1 MDAGTEPHGHV
12 GEPAAP
18 NTAPGARRRRG
29 PIRLVSRTLWKAW
42 DDGILGQSAQA
53 AFWQALS
60 LPPLLLGLLGSIGF
74 VAGWFGPSTVGMVK
88 TEILQ
93 FSDTVF
99 TPDVVGQ
106 IIQPTVD
113 DILNRGQGAIVSVGF
128 VLSLWAGSS
137 ALASLVD
144 AITMAYQQHKVR
156 NPIWQRTFALLL
168 YLVSLLGA
176 VLVLPLLAIGPGVI
190 PRLFPDAVRADVAN
204 LVGVFYY
211 PGLGALLVIGLAT
224 LYKVTL
230 PRKHPWH
237 RGLPGALLAMV
248 VFLVSSA
255 LLRSYISWVTSTGY
269 TYGALATP
277 IAFLLFSFFL
287 ALAIVLGAQFNNA
300 ILEMWPVHMTRRGRR
315 RWRRREMDRRAARAR
330 AESEREAW
338 RRRRGRAGTPRHIA
352 ASPADTAREAAAQ
365 SPPPRGSDSK
375 ISLQSGQTGEPGFAD
390 FVTGNTSPHSATT
403 WVPMTALSA
412 ILFFRT

>member
-1 MDAGTEPHGHV
+1 MDAGAEPHGHV

-18 NTAPGARRRRG
+18 NAAPGARRRRG

-74 VAGWFGPSTVGMVK
+74 VAGWFGPSTVGMVQA
-88 TEILQ
+88 EILQ

-99 TPDVVGQ
+99 SADVVGQ
-106 IIQPTVD
+106 IIRPTVD
-113 DILNRGQGAIVSVGF
+113 DILNRGQGVIVSVGF

-144 AITMAYQQHKVR
+144 AITRAYQQHKVR

-190 PRLFPDAVRADVAN
+190 PRLFPAPVRADVTS

-211 PGLGALLVIGLAT
+211 PGLGLLLVIGLAT

-237 RGLPGALLAMV
+237 RGLPGALLAMA

-255 LLRSYISWVTSTGY
+255 VLRSYISWVTSTGY

-300 ILEMWPVHMTRRGRR
+300 ILEMWPVRMTRRERR

-330 AESEREAW
+330 AESKREAW
-338 RRRRGRAGTPRHIA
+338 HRRADPVGAP
-352 ASPADTAREAAAQ
+352 DTAR
-365 SPPPRGSDSK
+365 
-375 ISLQSGQTGEPGFAD
+375 
-390 FVTGNTSPHSATT
+390 
-403 WVPMTALSA
+403 
-412 ILFFRT
+412 

>member
-1 MDAGTEPHGHV
+1 MDAASDPHGHP
-12 GEPAAP
+12 GQATALD
-18 NTAPGARRRRG
+18 TAPRARRRRG
-29 PIRLVSRTLWKAW
+29 PIRLISRTLWKAW

-53 AFWQALS
+53 AFWQVLS

-74 VAGWFGPSTVGMVK
+74 VAGWFGPSTVGMVE

-144 AITMAYQQHKVR
+144 AITRAYQQHKVR
-156 NPIWQRTFALLL
+156 NPVWQRTFALLL

-176 VLVLPLLAIGPGVI
+176 VLVLPLLAIGPGVL
-190 PRLFPDAVRADVAN
+190 PRLFPASARADVAA

-211 PGLGALLVIGLAT
+211 PGLGVLLVIGLAT

-248 VFLVSSA
+248 VFLVSSD

-287 ALAIVLGAQFNNA
+287 GFAIVLGAQFNNA
-300 ILEMWPVHMTRRGRR
+300 TLEMWPARLTRRARRRGRR
-315 RWRRREMDRRAARAR
+315 REMGRRAARAR
-330 AESEREAW
+330 AESERGDW
-338 RRRRGRAGTPRHIA
+338 QR
-352 ASPADTAREAAAQ
+352 PADRASAPERTTVSPDVAR
-365 SPPPRGSDSK
+365 
-375 ISLQSGQTGEPGFAD
+375 
-390 FVTGNTSPHSATT
+390 
-403 WVPMTALSA
+403 
-412 ILFFRT
+412 

>member
-1 MDAGTEPHGHV
+1 MDAGAEPHGHA

-18 NTAPGARRRRG
+18 GIAPGARRRRG
-29 PIRLVSRTLWKAW
+29 PVRLVSRTLWKAW

-74 VAGWFGPSTVGMVK
+74 VAGWFGPSTVGMVE

-190 PRLFPDAVRADVAN
+190 PRLFPDSARADVAN

-300 ILEMWPVHMTRRGRR
+300 ILEMWPVHMTRR
-315 RWRRREMDRRAARAR
+315 EMDRRAARAR

-338 RRRRGRAGTPRHIA
+338 QRRGDRAGAPRHTA
-352 ASPADTAREAAAQ
+352 ASPTDTAREAAAQ

>member
-1 MDAGTEPHGHV
+1 MDVAPQPREHH

-18 NTAPGARRRRG
+18 DTAREQPRRG
-29 PIRLVSRTLWKAW
+29 PLRLVSRTLWKAW
-42 DDGILGQSAQA
+42 DDSILGQSAQA

-60 LPPLLLGLLGSIGF
+60 LPPLLLGLLGSLGF
-74 VAGWFGPSTVGMVK
+74 VAGWFGPSTVQMVEA
-88 TEILQ
+88 EILQ
-93 FSDTVF
+93 FSRTVF
-99 TPDVVGQ
+99 TADVVSQ
-106 IIQPTVD
+106 IIVPTVD
-113 DILNRGQGAIVSVGF
+113 DILSRGQGAIVSVGF

-144 AITMAYQQHKVR
+144 AITIAYGQHKVR

-190 PRLFPDAVRADVAN
+190 PQLFPESVRGTVAD
-204 LVGVFYY
+204 LVGIFYY
-211 PGLGALLVIGLAT
+211 PGLGVLLVLGLAT

-248 VFLVSSA
+248 VFLVCTT

-287 ALAIVLGAQFNNA
+287 ALAVVLGAQFNNA
-300 ILEMWPVHMTRRGRR
+300 ILEMWPVHLTRRERR
-315 RWRRREMDRRAARAR
+315 RRRRLEMDRRAGRERAAADRAARQPDDTTYTA
-330 AESEREAW
+330 
-338 RRRRGRAGTPRHIA
+338 P
-352 ASPADTAREAAAQ
+352 SPADTATTMELPRNGAVGAAER
-365 SPPPRGSDSK
+365 P
-375 ISLQSGQTGEPGFAD
+375 QTPDA
-390 FVTGNTSPHSATT
+390 A
-403 WVPMTALSA
+403 
-412 ILFFRT
+412 R

>member
-1 MDAGTEPHGHV
+1 MDAGTDPPGPV
-12 GEPAAP
+12 GKPAPSDA
-18 NTAPGARRRRG
+18 APGARPRRG
-29 PIRLVSRTLWKAW
+29 PIRLVWRTLWKAW
-42 DDGILGQSAQA
+42 GDGILGQSAQA

-74 VAGWFGPSTVGMVK
+74 VAGWFGPSTVGMVEA
-88 TEILQ
+88 EILQ

-106 IIQPTVD
+106 IIRPTVD
-113 DILNRGQGAIVSVGF
+113 DILNRGRGAIVSVGF

-176 VLVLPLLAIGPGVI
+176 VLVLPLLAIGPEVL
-190 PRLFPDAVRADVAN
+190 PRLFPATVRADVAY

-211 PGLGALLVIGLAT
+211 PGLGVLLVIGLAT

-248 VFLVSSA
+248 VFLVSSD
-255 LLRSYISWVTSTGY
+255 LLRSYISWVTGTGY

-300 ILEMWPVHMTRRGRR
+300 ILEMWPVHMTRRERR
-315 RWRRREMDRRAARAR
+315 RRRRREMDRRAARAR
-330 AESEREAW
+330 TESERGAW
-338 RRRRGRAGTPRHIA
+338 QRRAGRADLPGRTA
-352 ASPADTAREAAAQ
+352 ASPDAA
-365 SPPPRGSDSK
+365 G
-375 ISLQSGQTGEPGFAD
+375 
-390 FVTGNTSPHSATT
+390 
-403 WVPMTALSA
+403 
-412 ILFFRT
+412 